1 MGKAVSRESVVEQQL
16 RELREEQRR
25 LQEEANRLAQE
36 RRKFEVR
43 QVFFSFFVLP
53 HFYSDIIPDEM
64 LERRIF
70 IVKLRLTLAIS
81 RLKLS

>member
-1 MGKAVSRESVVEQQL
+1 MGKAVSRESLVEQQL

-43 QVFFSFFVLP
+43 EISPYFFLS
-53 HFYSDIIPDEM
+53 FYS
-64 LERRIF
+64 LLF
-70 IVKLRLTLAIS
+70 SLTHHS
-81 RLKLS
+81 R